1 MHKTPSARP
10 IPTPSRSRHNAA
22 FRQHVLAQCEHSGRS
37 IVAVARAHGLRPQLV
52 YQWRHQAHRAQQ
64 DRQAQPSQPLH
75 SFIPLTLHTPAPTLA
90 PSTEHHLRID
100 LHRGALALTVHWPL
114 AALTHLTTWLQGN
127 AP

>member
-10 IPTPSRSRHNAA
+10 TPPPPPSRSRHNAA
-22 FRQHVLAQCEHSGRS
+22 FRQRVLAQCEHPGRS

-52 YQWRHQAHRAQQ
+52 YQWRHQAHKAQ
-64 DRQAQPSQPLH
+64 QAQPPH
-75 SFIPLTLHTPAPTLA
+75 SFIPLTLHTCAPTLA

-114 AALTHLTTWLQGN
+114 AALTHLTTWLQGD